1 MAGTEMHDT
10 KAPATRIR
18 MVRNAKWIEK
28 PADDAPEDPVP
39 EMKTPRKVEDIG
51 GKGDPYTASRS
62 PTVPGSS

>member
-1 MAGTEMHDT
+1 MHDT

-39 EMKTPRKVEDIG
+39 EIKTAAKVEDGG
-51 GKGDPYTASRS
+51 GKSDPRAQLEAQRSGGAASS
-62 PTVPGSS
+62 Q